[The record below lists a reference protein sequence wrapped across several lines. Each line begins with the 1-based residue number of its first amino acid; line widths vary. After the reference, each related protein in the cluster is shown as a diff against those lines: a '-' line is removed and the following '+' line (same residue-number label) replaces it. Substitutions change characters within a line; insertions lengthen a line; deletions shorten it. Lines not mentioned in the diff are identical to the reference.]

1 MELKP
6 INPAATVMLL
16 RDHNQALEVLMVKRN
31 THGAFG
37 NLHVF
42 PGGKLDSEDQD
53 PALYARCHGLSDSQA
68 SDILGIADHGLCLLY
83 TSDAADE

>member
-6 INPAATVMLL
+6 INPAATVMLV

-42 PGGKLDSEDQD
+42 PGCKLDSEDHD
-53 PALYARCHGLSDSQA
+53 PALYA
-68 SDILGIADHGLCLLY
+68 
-83 TSDAADE
+83 